1 MVVDDDPRI
10 RRLLSYQLGNAGYE
24 VCAVERGHEALTRL
38 LDEKPALVLLDVML
52 TDTTGWDVCRRI
64 RKRSPVP
71 IIMLTARDADA
82 DVVAGLQ
89 AGADDYVSKPYSVAQ
104 LLARVEAVL
113 RRAPVRGVYFGA
125 AAESKPAAQLAPA
138 APTPIPAPAA
148 AQPEPAPVEEPAP
161 ALPAAAQPEP
171 APDAEP
177 APAPPAAAQPE
188 PAPDA
193 EPAPALPTAAQP
205 EPAPALDPAR
215 PRLAQPPA
223 RRYNGL
229 GQRLCEARRQRGLT
243 LYQAELASHI
253 RWDFLQAIERE
264 YFNYIPRP
272 QLRPVVMR
280 YAAFLD
286 VDLRDLV
293 PPAPSQPSRAQHWP
307 VPLALAATT
316 AVLVLVLALGLHLL

>member
-1 MVVDDDPRI
+1 MIVDDDPRI
-10 RRLLSYQLGNAGYE
+10 RRLLTYQLGNAGYE
-24 VCAVERGHEALTRL
+24 ICTVERGREALARL
-38 LDEKPALVLLDVML
+38 LADKPALVLLDVML
-52 TDTTGWDVCRRI
+52 GDMTGWNVCRQI

-82 DVVAGLQ
+82 DIVTGLK

-113 RRAPVRGVYFGA
+113 RRTPGRGVYFAA
-125 AAESKPAAQLAPA
+125 AAESA
-138 APTPIPAPAA
+138 PAPAA
-148 AQPEPAPVEEPAP
+148 SLPKPAEPPPVPATSAALVEGAP
-161 ALPAAAQPEP
+161 AEQPGAEHATHPAASATH
-171 APDAEP
+171 PDAEH
-177 APAPPAAAQPE
+177 APHP
-188 PAPDA
+188 A
-193 EPAPALPTAAQP
+193 EPAADDSPKPI
-205 EPAPALDPAR
+205 
-215 PRLAQPPA
+215 QPPT

-272 QLRPVVMR
+272 QLRRVVMR
-280 YAAFLD
+280 YASFLE
-286 VDLRDLV
+286 VDLRDLA
-293 PPAPSQPSRAQHWP
+293 PPPSPPQPSRPPLWP

-316 AVLVLVLALGLHLL
+316 AVLVLVLALGLQLL

>member
-1 MVVDDDPRI
+1 VATRIMIVDDDPRI
-10 RRLLSYQLGNAGYE
+10 RRLLTYQLGNAGYE
-24 VCAVERGHEALTRL
+24 ICTVERGREALARL
-38 LDEKPALVLLDVML
+38 LADKPALVLLDVML
-52 TDTTGWDVCRRI
+52 GDMTGWDVCRQI

-82 DVVAGLQ
+82 DIVTGLK

-113 RRAPVRGVYFGA
+113 RRTPGRGVYFA
-125 AAESKPAAQLAPA
+125 APAEQPATPAASPPEPAEPRPESATYAALVEEAPA
-138 APTPIPAPAA
+138 EQPATPAEHAPAPAD
-148 AQPEPAPVEEPAP
+148 
-161 ALPAAAQPEP
+161 PAAEDSPKP
-171 APDAEP
+171 I
-177 APAPPAAAQPE
+177 PP
-188 PAPDA
+188 
-193 EPAPALPTAAQP
+193 PT
-205 EPAPALDPAR
+205 
-215 PRLAQPPA
+215 

-272 QLRPVVMR
+272 QLRRVVMR
-280 YAAFLD
+280 YASFLE

-293 PPAPSQPSRAQHWP
+293 PPPSSPQPARAPQWP

-316 AVLVLVLALGLHLL
+316 AVLVLVLALGLQLL